1 MRLRELTAQ
10 QVQQF
15 YAGRLAAGLSSST
28 VHHLHETLH
37 KALKDAERLGL
48 VSRNVTKMVNP
59 PRMASA
65 EIHPLS
71 REEAQILLD
80 VANGERLQAL
90 YLLALATGVRQS
102 ELLGLRWS
110 DFDLDAQPVGLVR
123 VRSSSSAYLQRSVR
137 QTVSCLT
144 VHATPARIYF
154 LLPSCS
160 FVFIRVHSCSLLASS
175 PLEKRL

>member
-1 MRLRELTAQ
+1 VRLRELTAQ

-80 VANGERLQAL
+80 VANGERCRR
-90 YLLALATGVRQS
+90 Y
-102 ELLGLRWS
+102 
-110 DFDLDAQPVGLVR
+110 
-123 VRSSSSAYLQRSVR
+123 
-137 QTVSCLT
+137 
-144 VHATPARIYF
+144 I
-154 LLPSCS
+154 
-160 FVFIRVHSCSLLASS
+160 SLLSPPACARASCWACAGAILIWTRS
-175 PLEKRL
+175 RWDLSVCVLPLQPIFSVL